1 MQPEDRPTFSYLVL
15 SIDKT
20 LTTVAGYVEFSM
32 TLKQP
37 ESEEEQY
44 EVMLSSTDGTA
55 GMDQHEFEEEQ
66 YEVMLSTG
74 GTACMDRHQLG
85 DDQYEVMQPAGGD
98 VECQSEKIPSSG
110 NVL

>member
-15 SIDKT
+15 SMDKT

-44 EVMLSSTDGTA
+44 EVMLPAGRTA
-55 GMDQHEFEEEQ
+55 GMDQQ
-66 YEVMLSTG
+66 K
-74 GTACMDRHQLG
+74 LG
-85 DDQYEVMQPAGGD
+85 EDQYEVMQPAGGD
-98 VECQSEKIPSSG
+98 NECQSEKIPSSG
-110 NVL
+110 NFL